1 MDELRE
7 LSKELG
13 HPSAEKLWIEARR
26 KRIEVT
32 RKQVYAFASAQPAR
46 QVLGRR
52 PENQGKITSFEI
64 NERWAAD
71 IIDYNAH
78 PAQDPNGGDPYQ
90 YILIV
95 QDIFSRKIWAHA
107 LKSKSQEV
115 CQQAFESIIR
125 RAGTPDELDTDN
137 GNEFKGPF
145 HEYLVDERIQ
155 HEVADAR
162 SKNARA
168 TLDSAIKSLRQ
179 LLARLQL
186 SDRTRNWA
194 SVLQRGVD
202 AYHRVVHAA
211 LIGRAPQNVYWDKVL
226 QFDLRT
232 KAIDARDQN
241 QKILDRRAG
250 RLQQLGAFREEVLQK
265 NKFERSF
272 TPRFGDQVHR
282 VQSISGNRVVDE
294 EGRSYPIHHVQ
305 AVSGGSADVDTSGMR
320 GGSERI
326 DRVRLQ
332 ALEPYRQRIQDFV
345 GDGKTENEV
354 ARFMKAIGMATL
366 MHAGFNYRKALVLLG
381 YAVGQGRGS
390 STAMVTKQATVA
402 HAAAPVPAAAPPI
415 PPPVEA
421 PPALL
426 RRVTGKR
433 PPLTPAEA
441 AANVR
446 RRITGKRPAPAA

>member
-1 MDELRE
+1 MEEFRE
-7 LSKELG
+7 LAKELG
-13 HPSAEKLWIEARR
+13 YPSDEKLWIEARR
-26 KRIEVT
+26 RQIEVN
-32 RKQVYAFASAQPAR
+32 RKQVFDFARAQPAR
-46 QVLGRR
+46 QVLKQR

-78 PAQDPNGGDPYQ
+78 PSPDPKGGDPYQ

-95 QDIFSRKIWAHA
+95 QDIFSRKIWTHA

-115 CQQAFESIIR
+115 SQQAFESIVR
-125 RAGTPDELDTDN
+125 QAGTPDELDTDN
-137 GNEFKGPF
+137 GNEFKGQF

-155 HEVADAR
+155 HEVADPR

-168 TLDSAIKSLRQ
+168 TLDAAIKSIRQ
-179 LLARLQL
+179 ILARIQL
-186 SDRTRNWA
+186 SEINRNWA
-194 SVLQRGVD
+194 SILQRATQ
-202 AYHRVVHAA
+202 AYNQTVHTAI
-211 LIGRAPQNVYWDKVL
+211 IGRAPQNVYWDKVL

-232 KAIDARDQN
+232 KATEDRDQN
-241 QKILDRRAG
+241 QKLVERRG
-250 RLQQLGAFREEVLQK
+250 RRLQQLGAFREEVLQK

-282 VQSISGNRVVDE
+282 VQSISGNVVIDE
-294 EGRSYPIHHVQ
+294 QGRSYPTRHVQ
-305 AVSGGSADVDTSGMR
+305 AVSAGSVAVDTSGMS

-332 ALEPYRQRIQDFV
+332 ALEPYRQRIDTFV

-354 ARFMKAIGMATL
+354 TRFMKSMGMATL

-381 YAVGQGRGS
+381 YNVGQGRGS
-390 STAMVTKQATVA
+390 STALVTKMAD
-402 HAAAPVPAAAPPI
+402 AAPVAAPRND
-415 PPPVEA
+415 PP
-421 PPALL
+421 

-433 PPLTPAEA
+433 APLTPAEA
-441 AANVR
+441 ASNLR
-446 RRITGKRPAPAA
+446 KRITSKQPGI